1 MVHNQSFMPI
11 DTFKM
16 LQIGPLKHSW
26 MQHRQRKCLS
36 IEKTG
41 QSNKKSLPLLMM
53 SATTTILIVSITHRV
68 ETRLVFQHLQMKSKV
83 FLLHGWKRKKK
94 NLLFPFKSALPL

>member
-1 MVHNQSFMPI
+1 MPI
-11 DTFKM
+11 DTLKM

-41 QSNKKSLPLLMM
+41 QSNKKSCSNTVFWNKGTKEGSIAASVAAA
-53 SATTTILIVSITHRV
+53 SA
-68 ETRLVFQHLQMKSKV
+68 
-83 FLLHGWKRKKK
+83 
-94 NLLFPFKSALPL
+94 AC